1 MSELAEKSK
10 ALYERKLK
18 QLLEPQ
24 EKGKF
29 VAIEP
34 ETESYF
40 VDPDGTKALL
50 KARDAFPGK
59 LFFLIRIGYEAADSI
74 GGYGYQRVR

>member
-34 ETESYF
+34 ETENYF
-40 VDPDGTKALL
+40 VDTDGTKA
-50 KARDAFPGK
+50 F
-59 LFFLIRIGYEAADSI
+59 
-74 GGYGYQRVR
+74 